1 MRASLTFLP
10 LGLWLMAC
18 SHDVIPNT
26 MVEDTEEN
34 RKVVDFVEL
43 YRTAVEKRDEVALGR
58 LASENY
64 FDDMGTPAGDDDMD
78 REALLVGLK
87 RMREEILAARY
98 QISYRNV
105 TYVQDRVL
113 VDIVYTGW
121 FKVQTTEGTQW
132 RRRLEPHRMVLQ
144 REKETYSILSGM

>member
-1 MRASLTFLP
+1 
-10 LGLWLMAC
+10 MAC

-26 MVEDTEEN
+26 TVEDTEEN
-34 RKVVDFVEL
+34 RKVVDFVEM
-43 YRTAVEKRDEVALGR
+43 YRNAVEKRDEVALGK

-98 QISYRNV
+98 QISYRTV

-121 FKVQTTEGTQW
+121 FKVQTNDGPQW

-144 REKETYSILSGM
+144 REKESYSILSGM